1 MDRYGYRMRA
11 YLLHLKGLAQDLGQG
26 LLKGRVR
33 LAPAMARPLV
43 HGRSL
48 PTAPPPTPGA
58 SMLIMSGN
66 YLDDIMDGLKTCLLS
81 ITCRSH
87 VTPDACSMVYQ
98 FIDRL
103 YKCCGTPCHCLSIL
117 WGDLVVGRKSL

>member
-43 HGRSL
+43 HGLSL
-48 PTAPPPTPGA
+48 PTAPPPRDGA
-58 SMLIMSGN
+58 SMLIMRGN
-66 YLDDIMDGLKTCLLS
+66 YLDDIMAGLKRCLLS

-87 VTPDACSMVYQ
+87 ARC
-98 FIDRL
+98 L
-103 YKCCGTPCHCLSIL
+103 LHGLSIACINVAERHVTVFPFYGEISL
-117 WGDLVVGRKSL
+117 LVVRACER